1 MPTNNST
8 NSTPSISD
16 MMGETTP
23 TDEASGVETEEVE
36 EETIENKYNEMESYW
51 TPAETQREMN
61 PDNPDVKIFISREIV
76 KDSEEEGEEG
86 DGTEMTVEEAADIN
100 RNLAELF
107 AKDKD
112 ITNENTTVIK
122 MNGEHV
128 LAMNAIDKMYL
139 TNMK

>member
-1 MPTNNST
+1 MKKVLNDENIQQKGS
-8 NSTPSISD
+8 NITPERLRFDFNFSRPL
-16 MMGETTP
+16 TP
-23 TDEASGVETEEVE
+23 EEIKA
-36 EETIENKYNEMESYW
+36 IENVVNGEIAKA
-51 TPAETQREMN
+51 TPVVCE
-61 PDNPDVKIFISREIV
+61 
-76 KDSEEEGEEG
+76 
-86 DGTEMTVEEAADIN
+86 EMTVEEAADIN